1 VASTKPSTTSTKSSP
16 NHKGSPKNWTTKTW
30 ARAGVALIVLVY
42 VILFIVLNSKSVKID
57 FVFFS
62 VRSQLWV
69 GFLVCLVLGGLLGA
83 AFSTYRR
90 RGARPNKP
98 AGE

>member
-1 VASTKPSTTSTKSSP
+1 VAATKPST
-16 NHKGSPKNWTTKTW
+16 NRKGSPKNWNTKTW
-30 ARAGVALIVLVY
+30 ARVGIALIVLVY

-83 AFSTYRR
+83 AFSTYRK
-90 RGARPNKP
+90 RGSRPSKP
-98 AGE
+98 TAE

>member
-1 VASTKPSTTSTKSSP
+1 MASTKPSTNRKA
-16 NHKGSPKNWTTKTW
+16 SPKNWTTKTW
-30 ARAGVALIVLVY
+30 ARAAIALLLLVY

-69 GFLVCLVLGGLLGA
+69 GFLVCLVLGGVLGSAFA
-83 AFSTYRR
+83 AYRKHS
-90 RGARPNKP
+90 AKATAATSASPP
-98 AGE
+98 AA

>member
-1 VASTKPSTTSTKSSP
+1 VASTKPST
-16 NHKGSPKNWTTKTW
+16 NRKGSPRNWTTKTW
-30 ARAGVALIVLVY
+30 VRAGVAVIVLVY

-69 GFLVCLVLGGLLGA
+69 GFLVCLVLGALLGA